1 MAVASPRTIPARA
14 PRRTHHREAWRRIR
28 RHWQLYLVLL
38 LPLVYLAIFRYWPMY
53 GVQIAF
59 RDYNPVDGIAGSP
72 WVGIAHFQRFF
83 NSYLFWDLLR
93 NTVGISIYSL
103 AAGFPLP
110 IVLALA
116 INEAR
121 RRWFKKTVQMATY
134 APHFISTVVM
144 VGIILQFLDPRLGV
158 IARIITALGGTPQ
171 NYMGQAS
178 LFQSIYVWSGV
189 WQGMGYA
196 SIIYIAALSSIDPQ
210 LEEAA
215 IIDGASRIQ
224 KIWYIDLPSIAPT
237 AIILLILNVG
247 QVMNVG
253 FEKIYLMQN
262 PLNLTTS
269 EVISTYV
276 YKVGLLRAQ
285 YSFSAAVG
293 LFNSVIDL
301 ILLVIVNQI
310 ARRVGETSL
319 W

>member
-1 MAVASPRTIPARA
+1 MAVARALPIRPRPPFRL
-14 PRRTHHREAWRRIR
+14 RYRESLRRIK

-38 LPLVYLAIFRYWPMY
+38 LPLIYIAIFRYWPMY

-59 RDYNPVDGIAGSP
+59 RDFTPVEGITGSP
-72 WVGIAHFQRFF
+72 WVGLAHFERFF
-83 NSYLFWDLLR
+83 NSYQFWTLLR
-93 NTVGISIYSL
+93 NTVGISVYSL
-103 AAGFPLP
+103 LAGFPLP
-110 IVLALA
+110 IILAIA

-121 RRWFKKTVQMATY
+121 RYYFKKTVQMVTY

-144 VGIILQFLDPRLGV
+144 VGIILQFLDPRIGL
-158 IARIITALGGTPQ
+158 INKAIIALGGTATNFIARPD
-171 NYMGQAS
+171 

-215 IIDGASRIQ
+215 IIDGASRLQ
-224 KIWYIDLPSIAPT
+224 KILYIDLPGIMPT
-237 AIILLILNVG
+237 AIILLILNIG
-247 QVMNVG
+247 QIMNVG

-285 YSFSAAVG
+285 YSFAAAVG

-301 ILLVIVNQI
+301 ILLVTVNQI
-310 ARRVGETSL
+310 ARKVGDTSL

>member
-1 MAVASPRTIPARA
+1 MSVTARA
-14 PRRTHHREAWRRIR
+14 TPLLVSPVRERMRIAFHRIR

-38 LPLVYLAIFRYWPMY
+38 IPVAWTLIFRYWPMY

-59 RDYNPVDGIAGSP
+59 RDYNPVAGFAGSE
-72 WVGIAHFQRFF
+72 WVGLVHFQRFF
-83 NSYLFWDLLR
+83 NSYQFWELLR
-93 NTVGISIYSL
+93 NTVGISVYSL

-110 IVLALA
+110 IVLAIA

-121 RRWFKKTVQMATY
+121 RKWFKQTVQMVTY

-144 VGIILQFLDPRLGV
+144 VGIILQFLDPRLGL
-158 IARIITALGGTPQ
+158 IAKFVTAAGGTPQ
-171 NYMGQAS
+171 NYMGQAG

-215 IIDGASRIQ
+215 VIDGASRLQ
-224 KIWYIDLPSIAPT
+224 KIWYIDLPGIAPT

-247 QVMNVG
+247 QIMNVG

-293 LFNSVIDL
+293 FFNSLIDL
-301 ILLVIVNQI
+301 VLLVVVNQI